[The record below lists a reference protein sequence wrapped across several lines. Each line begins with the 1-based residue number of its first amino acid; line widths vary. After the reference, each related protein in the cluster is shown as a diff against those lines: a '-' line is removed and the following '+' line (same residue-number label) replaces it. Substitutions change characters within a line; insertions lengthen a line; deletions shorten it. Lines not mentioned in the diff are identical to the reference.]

1 MNATQDSAAQRP
13 PRRTILYSSIAVQVA
28 FIAGVAAILAYFI
41 MNAVG
46 AVQSLGMTTGFGFL
60 ERPRAWA
67 LPPSMIQSGS
77 QDSYART
84 FAIGAF
90 NTLVVG
96 MAAIVISTVF
106 GFLLG
111 IAQVSDNA
119 LLRGLA
125 RTFVQIFRNIPTIVY
140 VVFIFGIML
149 NLPAP
154 RQAINIG
161 DIVFLSN
168 RGLLV
173 PSLVAPP
180 SYWYGLAV
188 ILIGGTAAC
197 FIAARRRKA
206 QPALQAGRP
215 GAALRVAA
223 ATCLAIILMSAAFR
237 ASGALSLSV
246 PVLTGFNFIGGMTLT
261 IEVTTL
267 VLAITLFGSAYIGE
281 IVRGG
286 LLSVPKGNIE
296 AATALGLKPFQV
308 FANVQIPIAMRAIVP
323 ALSNQYLYMMKATS
337 LGIVIGY
344 ADLFTV
350 ASLSINYSG
359 QTLEILGLMMGAFVV
374 INFSLSRI
382 ANFVN
387 ARLQFKTNGN

>member
-1 MNATQDSAAQRP
+1 MNAMPGTAAQRP
-13 PRRTILYSSIAVQVA
+13 PRRKVSYSSLAIQAAFVAAVV
-28 FIAGVAAILAYFI
+28 AILAYFI
-41 MNAVG
+41 LNAVS
-46 AVQSLGMTTGFGFL
+46 AIQSLGMTTGFGFL
-60 ERPRAWA
+60 ERARAWA
-67 LPPSMIQSGS
+67 LPPSMIESGS
-77 QDSYART
+77 QDTYART
-84 FAIGAF
+84 FAIAAF

-96 MAAIVISTVF
+96 LAAIVISTTF

-111 IAQVSDNA
+111 IAQVSSNA

-140 VVFIFGIML
+140 VVFIFGVML

-154 RQAINIG
+154 RQAISIG
-161 DIVFLSN
+161 DAVFLSN

-173 PSLVAPP
+173 PTLVAPP
-180 SYWYGLAV
+180 SYWYALAA
-188 ILIGGTAAC
+188 ILIGGIAAY
-197 FIAARRRKA
+197 FAARRASARPDR
-206 QPALQAGRP
+206 PADRP
-215 GAALRVAA
+215 A
-223 ATCLAIILMSAAFR
+223 ATRWAVAIGLAVLVLNAAFW
-237 ASGALSLSV
+237 AGGALSLSV
-246 PVLTGFNFIGGMTLT
+246 PALTGFNFTGGMALT

-281 IVRGG
+281 VVRGG

-308 FANVQIPIAMRAIVP
+308 FTNVQVPIAMRSIVP

-374 INFSLSRI
+374 INFTLSRI

-387 ARLQFKTNGN
+387 ARLQFKTNGA